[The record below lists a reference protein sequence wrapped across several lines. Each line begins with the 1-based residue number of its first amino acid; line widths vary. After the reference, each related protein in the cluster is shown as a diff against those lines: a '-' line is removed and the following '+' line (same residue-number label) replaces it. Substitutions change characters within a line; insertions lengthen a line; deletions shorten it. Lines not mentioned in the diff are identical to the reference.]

1 MSIGLLAHEST
12 KRHNRRD
19 ARKEEED
26 GGRETL
32 HVDTIL
38 QHTGVH
44 PRIVAV
50 LHVVDHTPE
59 KSEIQHHMWDAVLQK
74 QSCCKARRQHSDSGG
89 RGSFSSDFGPFSW
102 FENWS
107 SNWLYRG
114 NLEF

>member
-1 MSIGLLAHEST
+1 MAATDHMSIGLLAHEST

-19 ARKEEED
+19 TRKEEED

-59 KSEIQHHMWDAVLQK
+59 KSEIQHNMWDAVLQK
-74 QSCCKARRQHSDSGG
+74 QSCCKACSLITAGGG
-89 RGSFSSDFGPFSW
+89 RFPQILDLFVV
-102 FENWS
+102 
-107 SNWLYRG
+107 
-114 NLEF
+114 